1 MMETWQI
8 VLMALAFPLFMVGM
22 FVLVARITSWMGW
35 SKFARHFLWDRPEP
49 GNAERFGWQTMVIG
63 SFPRAA
69 SYRNAMT
76 VWLDDAGIYL
86 RPSLFFRMF
95 HPMLHIGW
103 KDIAAVEPRKVL
115 ALQSY
120 KVSFARDLPPLTMA
134 GRSGEGVLERWS
146 RRSDRQASPSGRP

>member
-8 VLMALAFPLFMVGM
+8 VLIALAFPLLMAGMV
-22 FVLVARITSWMGW
+22 VLVARIISWMGW
-35 SKFARHFLWDRPEP
+35 SKFAQHFRWDRPEP
-49 GNAERFGWQTMVIG
+49 GNAERLGWQTMVIG

-103 KDIAAVEPRKVL
+103 KEISAIEPRKL
-115 ALQSY
+115 MALQSY
-120 KVSFARDLPPLTMA
+120 KVSFVRDLPALTMA
-134 GRSGEGVLERWS
+134 GRSGESVLDRWS
-146 RRSDRQASPSGRP
+146 RRSNRQGSPGGPL

>member
-8 VLMALAFPLFMVGM
+8 VLMVLAFPLLMAGM
-22 FVLVARITSWMGW
+22 FVLVARIVSWMGW
-35 SKFARHFLWDRPEP
+35 SKFARHFRWDRPEP

-86 RPSLFFRMF
+86 RPCVFFRMF

-103 KDIAAVEPRKVL
+103 KDVSSVERRKLL
-115 ALQSY
+115 ALESY
-120 KVSFARDLPPLTMA
+120 HVSLARDLPALTMA
-134 GRSGEGVLERWS
+134 GRSGDAMFDRWS
-146 RRSDRQASPSGRP
+146 RRKPAA